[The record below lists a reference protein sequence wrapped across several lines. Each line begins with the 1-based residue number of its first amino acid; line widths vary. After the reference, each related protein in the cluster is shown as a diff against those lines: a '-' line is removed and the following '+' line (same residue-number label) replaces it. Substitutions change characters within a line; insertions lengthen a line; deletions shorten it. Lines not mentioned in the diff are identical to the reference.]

1 MNTTLTVTSTAT
13 IAPAKS
19 HYVVLDGLR
28 GVASLMVVIFHTF
41 EAYADGNPI
50 KQIINHGY
58 LAVDFFFLL
67 SGFVIA
73 YAYDDRWS
81 RMGQWEFYKRRLIRL
96 QPMVVMGSL
105 IGAALFYFQGGSMF
119 PLVNSTPVSK
129 MLLVML
135 LGCTLLPLPVSLD
148 IRGWSEMH
156 PLDGPAWSLFFEY
169 VANIAYAIG
178 LRKLSN
184 RVLAILVLLAGI
196 FLGQVAIFG
205 PRGDLI
211 GGWSLNPAQLHIGF
225 ARLLFPFF
233 AGMLLMRVGRRIHTR
248 APFGICTLLLVA
260 GLALPRFGGAQHLWV
275 NGIYDLLCV
284 VVLFPI
290 IVAIGAGEMRVDGPS
305 IRIARFFG
313 DLSYPL
319 YITHYPLIY
328 IYTAWVV
335 QEKVP
340 PTRGAIWGVVLVI
353 AAVSIAYA
361 CLKLYDEP
369 ARRWLSRRF
378 LAMAS

>member
-1 MNTTLTVTSTAT
+1 
-13 IAPAKS
+13 
-19 HYVVLDGLR
+19 
-28 GVASLMVVIFHTF
+28 
-41 EAYADGNPI
+41 
-50 KQIINHGY
+50 
-58 LAVDFFFLL
+58 
-67 SGFVIA
+67 
-73 YAYDDRWS
+73 
-81 RMGQWEFYKRRLIRL
+81 
-96 QPMVVMGSL
+96 
-105 IGAALFYFQGGSMF
+105 
-119 PLVNSTPVSK
+119 
-129 MLLVML
+129 
-135 LGCTLLPLPVSLD
+135 
-148 IRGWSEMH
+148 
-156 PLDGPAWSLFFEY
+156 
-169 VANIAYAIG
+169 
-178 LRKLSN
+178 
-184 RVLAILVLLAGI
+184 
-196 FLGQVAIFG
+196 
-205 PRGDLI
+205 
-211 GGWSLNPAQLHIGF
+211 
-225 ARLLFPFF
+225 
-233 AGMLLMRVGRRIHTR
+233 LMRVGKRIHTR

-290 IVAIGAGEMRVDGPS
+290 IVAIGAGEKRVDGPS

-340 PTRGAIWGVVLVI
+340 PARGAIWGVVLLI

-378 LAMAS
+378 LAKAS

>member
-1 MNTTLTVTSTAT
+1 M
-13 IAPAKS
+13 APAKS

-41 EAYADGNPI
+41 EAYADGNPV

-81 RMGQWEFYKRRLIRL
+81 RMSQREFYKRRLIRL

-105 IGAALFYFQGGSMF
+105 IGAALFYFQKGSMF
-119 PLVNSTPVSK
+119 PLVAATPVSK

-169 VANIAYAIG
+169 IANILYAIG

-184 RVLAILVLLAGI
+184 RVLWVLVLLAGI
-196 FLGQVAIFG
+196 FLGQLAIFG

-211 GGWSLNPAQLHIGF
+211 GGWSINAAQLHIGF

-233 AGMLLMRVGRRIHTR
+233 AGMLLMRIGKRIHTR

-260 GLALPRFGGAQHLWV
+260 ALALPRFGGAQHLWV
-275 NGIYDLLCV
+275 NGIYDFLCV
-284 VVLFPI
+284 ILIFPL
-290 IVAIGAGEMRVDGPS
+290 IVAIGAGEKRVDGPS
-305 IRIARFFG
+305 IRVARFFG

-335 QEKVP
+335 QEKIP
-340 PTRGAIWGVVLVI
+340 PIRGAVWGVALVI

-369 ARRWLSRRF
+369 VRRWLSRRL
-378 LAMAS
+378 LAKAS

>member
-19 HYVVLDGLR
+19 HYIVLDGLR
-28 GVASLMVVIFHTF
+28 GVASLMLVIFHTF

-169 VANIAYAIG
+169 VANISYALG

-184 RVLAILVLLAGI
+184 RILGILVLLAAI

-211 GGWSLNPAQLHIGF
+211 GGWSLNSAQLHIGF

-233 AGMLLMRVGRRIHTR
+233 AGMLLMRVGKRIHTR

-290 IVAIGAGEMRVDGPS
+290 IVAIGAGEKRVDGPS

-340 PTRGAIWGVVLVI
+340 PARGAIWGVVLLI

-378 LAMAS
+378 LAKAS